1 MGEKETDSKQNQKKF
16 PEKHLNAIKAI
27 NLSDMEFKVKYK
39 RMFKESRGAQQDLKK
54 KRRKEKGYRN
64 HEKQ

>member
-27 NLSDMEFKVKYK
+27 NLSDMEFKVKDK
-39 RMFKESRGAQQDLKK
+39 RMFKESRGAQQDF
-54 KRRKEKGYRN
+54 
-64 HEKQ
+64 